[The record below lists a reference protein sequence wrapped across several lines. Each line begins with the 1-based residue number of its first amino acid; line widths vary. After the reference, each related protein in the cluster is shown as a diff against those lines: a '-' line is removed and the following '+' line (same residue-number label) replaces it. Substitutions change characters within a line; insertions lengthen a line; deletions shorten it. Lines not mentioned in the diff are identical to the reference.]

1 MPRDDAIAERSW
13 VGDRFL
19 RVQINKPTPEAIA
32 AACERL
38 GRAAIP
44 GLLDVT
50 PARETLLLAFD
61 MRAADAAA
69 LAEARVCE
77 SLRGMTLEG
86 DRRDTRAPI
95 DIPVCYGGEFGPDLE
110 SLASMHGMAAEDA
123 ARAHASATYTVEF
136 IGFSPGFPYLVGLPA
151 NLATPRLAKPRPRVA
166 PGSVAIADDRT
177 GIYPS
182 ATPGGWRVIGRTPLR
197 LFDPTREAPSLLRA
211 GDRVR
216 FAPIS
221 EAEFRAHA
229 ERGA

>member
-19 RVQINKPTPEAIA
+19 RLRLGEPTPGAIA

-38 GRAAIP
+38 ARAAIP

-50 PARETLLLAFD
+50 PARETLLLVFD
-61 MRAADAAA
+61 MRALAADT
-69 LAEARVCE
+69 AESRVCE
-77 SLRGMTLEG
+77 ALRGLTLEG
-86 DRRDTRAPI
+86 DVSAARAPI
-95 DIPVCYGGEFGPDLE
+95 DIPVCYGGEFGPDLV
-110 SLASMHGMAAEDA
+110 SVASMHGTTAHDA
-123 ARAHASATYTVEF
+123 ARAHAAAMYTVEF

-177 GIYPS
+177 GVYPS

-197 LFDPTREAPSLLRA
+197 LFDPTREPPSLLRA

-216 FAPIS
+216 FAPIT